1 MLRRNHVVLLA
12 LLATL
17 WGCSSADTND
27 QSARTDQQ
35 EATVPALTLAPL
47 EEEWAIDWWIPRHKE
62 KLAARASDPEL
73 VFLGDSITQAW
84 EDAGADAFEE
94 AFGQWRTLNLGFS
107 GDRTENVLWR
117 LEHGAVTGIDPK
129 LVVMMIGTNNTG
141 HRMDPPDEL
150 AAGVTAIVSEL
161 QRRLPETKILLLAI
175 FPRGETATDEM
186 RVNNRETNQI
196 IRSLADGSD
205 VFYANVNRVF
215 MDERGRLHTGIMPDL
230 LHPNA
235 EGYERLAKALKP
247 MVQSL
252 MTKGT
257 LPAQAR

>member
-1 MLRRNHVVLLA
+1 MLQRNHVVLLA

-17 WGCSSADTND
+17 WGCTTSGEQANN
-27 QSARTDQQ
+27 TDPQ

-62 KLAARASDPEL
+62 KLAARGSDPEL
-73 VFLGDSITQAW
+73 VFLGDSITQGW
-84 EDAGADAFEE
+84 ESEGAEAFE
-94 AFGQWRTLNLGFS
+94 ASFGQWRTLNLGFS

-117 LEHGAVTGIDPK
+117 LEHGEVDGIDPK

-141 HRMDPPDEL
+141 HRMDPPEDV
-150 AAGVTAIVSEL
+150 AAGVTEIVSEL
-161 QRRLPETKILLLAI
+161 QERLPDTKILLLAI
-175 FPRGETATDEM
+175 FPRGETAADEM
-186 RVNNRETNQI
+186 RTNNRGINQR

-215 MDERGRLHTGIMPDL
+215 MDERGRLHTDIMPDL

-235 EGYERLAKALKP
+235 EGYERLADALEP

-252 MTKGT
+252 MTRGT

>member
-1 MLRRNHVVLLA
+1 MIRRTHAALLM

-17 WGCSSADTND
+17 SGCATPGE
-27 QSARTDQQ
+27 QTDKTDRQ
-35 EATVPALTLAPL
+35 ETTVPALTMAPL

-62 KLAARASDPEL
+62 KLAARADDPEL
-73 VFLGDSITQAW
+73 VFLGDSITQGW
-84 EDAGADAFEE
+84 ENEGAEAFED

-117 LEHGAVTGIDPK
+117 LEHGEVEGIDPK

-141 HRMDPPDEL
+141 HRMDPPDEV

-161 QRRLPETKILLLAI
+161 RRRLPESKILLLAI
-175 FPRGETATDEM
+175 FPRGETPADEM
-186 RVNNRETNQI
+186 RTNNREINRI
-196 IRSLADGSD
+196 VRSLADGSN

-215 MDERGRLHTGIMPDL
+215 MDGQGQLYTDIMPDL

-235 EGYERLAKALKP
+235 EGYQRLAEALEP
-247 MVQSL
+247 LVQSL
-252 MTKGT
+252 MTRGT
-257 LPAQAR
+257 LPAQER